1 MGQVIDRGRL
11 ALGQVIDRGKSY
23 EKGGKVTST
32 GPAFL
37 HKGET
42 VLTKGKSKKSM
53 SACKSQGSKR

>member
-1 MGQVIDRGRL
+1 MSQVIDRE
-11 ALGQVIDRGKSY
+11 KSY

-42 VLTKGKSKKSM
+42 VVSKGKSKKM